1 MQHCCVLLIDADLP
15 TDTAAL
21 RTLPVSCN
29 ACTGDHGA
37 LSAGLCAGGAQQAT
51 CGRPRFLARWLT
63 LVGSA
68 LSMRPYSSQ
77 CSLSSAQA

>member
-1 MQHCCVLLIDADLP
+1 MPICTGGHGASGQSYVQVLLSSV
-15 TDTAAL
+15 TW
-21 RTLPVSCN
+21 
-29 ACTGDHGA
+29 
-37 LSAGLCAGGAQQAT
+37 
-51 CGRPRFLARWLT
+51 GRPRFLARWLT